1 MAKRPR
7 IAGYRER
14 LPMPIYLGCCGAVA
28 SDSTSQPNPRSAAA
42 AGRWYQVSPDSR
54 SECLPLGEVRMQEF
68 DANLASYGEQIRM
81 TLKPW

>member
-1 MAKRPR
+1 M
-7 IAGYRER
+7 
-14 LPMPIYLGCCGAVA
+14 
-28 SDSTSQPNPRSAAA
+28 
-42 AGRWYQVSPDSR
+42 